1 MNRNRNESEI
11 ETIIMKHLLRTF
23 QIVGGWQK
31 HQSERST
38 FGSVHGLPGVL
49 DGATIEYRTLLKMFL
64 ALVLNM
70 LQLTSNGSNLN
81 SKDISNNNIEKN
93 FRQMD
98 SIPFKNKSLLNVNS
112 YFIFLGQNLEQ
123 EFTRPFHFKKKSWEN
138 FGKYAVI
145 TVALSF
151 ADEPVQQA
159 ALKLRNKNTGIN
171 NLSKDLSDFG
181 GIYEVLTVAG
191 LGTYGLIS
199 SNNKL
204 VNTTLLTSQAYITS
218 GAMMTFL
225 KILSGRTRP
234 SYYPAGVEAEPRFL
248 GPFHRKLNDANGSNE
263 NSSFPSGHSTV
274 AFAVATV
281 FASEYKEIPVVPVIA
296 YSAASLISISRIT
309 ENKHWIT
316 DVFSGAALG
325 YFSGKLVV
333 KNYHL
338 FQKLSSS
345 EKEKNSISFSVCYN
359 WNHIEPALLYQFR

>member
-1 MNRNRNESEI
+1 
-11 ETIIMKHLLRTF
+11 MKPVLKTF
-23 QIVGGWQK
+23 QIPGWGR
-31 HQSERST
+31 HQPGRSAV
-38 FGSVHGLPGVL
+38 SGVSSAHMKS
-49 DGATIEYRTLLKMFL
+49 GKATIWNASIIKVFL

-70 LQLTSNGSNLN
+70 FQLTATAGNLN
-81 SKDISNNNIEKN
+81 HKEISNKNNETN
-93 FRQMD
+93 FRQID
-98 SIPFKNKSLLNVNS
+98 SIPFENYPLVNFNS
-112 YFIFLGQNLEQ
+112 YFIFLGQNLKQ
-123 EFTRPFHFKKKSWEN
+123 EFTGPFHFKKKDWEN

-145 TVALSF
+145 TIALSF

-159 ALKLRNKNTGIN
+159 ALRLRNRNAGIN
-171 NLSKDLSDFG
+171 PISKDLSDFG
-181 GIYEVLTVAG
+181 GTYEVLTVAG
-191 LGTYGLIS
+191 LGAYGLIS

-204 VNTTLLTSQAYITS
+204 VNTTLLTSQAYIIS

-274 AFAVATV
+274 AFGVATV
-281 FASEYKEIPVVPVIA
+281 FATEYRDNPVVPVIA

-338 FQKLSSS
+338 FQKNSSS
-345 EKEKNSISFSVCYN
+345 EKKKNSVSFSVNYN
-359 WNHIEPALLYQFR
+359 WNHIEPALIYQFR